1 MPDGGVQY
9 HYDGI
14 QVRKVP
20 LPLRVPPSAQSQS
33 PQPQILK
40 TLPNKQPQTHA
51 NNNIQPQQP
60 SQRLQFPSA
69 PVSTTTVTST
79 TPASPG
85 SPILT
90 HLLHR
95 KNEAPTVDPK
105 VKFDFIQDS
114 WKDYLFK
121 ISLRWCINR
130 AIERKWSI
138 VSPRKMLKRGIF
150 WLKHEV

>member
-40 TLPNKQPQTHA
+40 TLPNAKQPQ

-60 SQRLQFPSA
+60 SQQVSQTNRSHGGGPRGLSTPT
-69 PVSTTTVTST
+69 PVT
-79 TPASPG
+79 
-85 SPILT
+85 
-90 HLLHR
+90 
-95 KNEAPTVDPK
+95 
-105 VKFDFIQDS
+105 
-114 WKDYLFK
+114 
-121 ISLRWCINR
+121 
-130 AIERKWSI
+130 
-138 VSPRKMLKRGIF
+138 
-150 WLKHEV
+150 

>member
-40 TLPNKQPQTHA
+40 TLPNAKQPQ

-60 SQRLQFPSA
+60 SQQ
-69 PVSTTTVTST
+69 VSQTHRSHQGGPRGPPPLRSEFLVTPPLGKSFCNF
-79 TPASPG
+79 TP
-85 SPILT
+85 
-90 HLLHR
+90 
-95 KNEAPTVDPK
+95 
-105 VKFDFIQDS
+105 
-114 WKDYLFK
+114 
-121 ISLRWCINR
+121 
-130 AIERKWSI
+130 
-138 VSPRKMLKRGIF
+138 
-150 WLKHEV
+150 